1 MDAVTLVDSGDPA
14 LRTALP
20 GLIAKGDNRI
30 LFLVLRKS
38 TFG

>member
-1 MDAVTLVDSGDPA
+1 MQVVTLVDRGDPA
-14 LRTALP
+14 LEDGLP
-20 GLIAKGDNRI
+20 GLIAKGDNRV